1 MRAEELRDVLLVKA
15 VEESDGAGTILTSAE
30 RAAASR
36 TVRRENPGAHATD
49 VLLALR
55 AQRLLPRIVE
65 RHPVAGSLLSVT
77 REPRWLA
84 AVLVVVS
91 LASGFALSALDGS
104 RSINI
109 LGFPL
114 LGLVAWNLAVYALL
128 LFRPSFS
135 GRWLAPGVARLARV
149 AAQRSRQSGLSDA
162 LLKFVRE
169 WYQAAQ
175 PLYRLRAARMLHL
188 AAVALGLGLIGGL
201 YLRGL
206 VLEYRATWAST
217 FLAAPQVHA
226 LVSIVYGPASLATGV
241 PIPGVADLE
250 AIGSGGENA
259 ARWIHL
265 MAGTVALFVILP
277 RALLAAAASAGI
289 ARRSRELAPPASLQP
304 YFRSTFAHSDGL
316 GRAKVRVV
324 PYAYEP
330 SPAAAQRLRER
341 LPALLGGE
349 LVIESE
355 ASTPYGEE
363 DALLAQLEV
372 GGGADVLVLLFSL
385 AATPEDENHG
395 VLMTGA
401 RELVARGGS
410 RSGSLSGSNAEL
422 VVLVDEAPY
431 AARLAGEGGARE
443 RLDERRA
450 LWQAFARAH
459 GAEARFV
466 DLATRSA

>member
-1 MRAEELRDVLLVKA
+1 MQAEDLRDVLLVKA
-15 VEESDGAGTILTSAE
+15 VEESDRAGTILTTAE

-36 TVRRENPGAHATD
+36 TARRDNPGADAPD
-49 VLLALR
+49 LLLAAR
-55 AQRLLPRIVE
+55 AQRLLPRIIE
-65 RHPVAGSLLSVT
+65 RHPVVGSLLSVT
-77 REPRWLA
+77 REPRWIA
-84 AVLVVVS
+84 AAFIAVS
-91 LASGFALSALDGS
+91 LASGFALSALDGT

-114 LGLVAWNLAVYALL
+114 LGLLAWNLAVYALL
-128 LFRPSFS
+128 LFRPTFS
-135 GRWLAPGVARLARV
+135 GRWLAPAVARLARG
-149 AAQRSRQSGLSDA
+149 AAQRSRQSGLSEA
-162 LLKFVRE
+162 LLEFVRD
-169 WYQAAQ
+169 WYQAAES
-175 PLYRLRAARMLHL
+175 LYRPRAARMLHL

-226 LVSIVYGPASLATGV
+226 LLSIVYGPASLATGV
-241 PIPGVADLE
+241 PLPGVADVE
-250 AIGSGGENA
+250 AIGSRGESA

-265 MAGTVALFVILP
+265 MAGTVALFVVLP
-277 RALLAAAASAGI
+277 RALLAVAATTAI
-289 ARRSRELAPPASLQP
+289 ARRSRELAPAASLQA

-316 GRAKVRVV
+316 GRAKVRVL

-330 SPAAAQRLRER
+330 SPPAAQRLRER
-341 LPALLGGE
+341 LPVLLGGE

-372 GGGADVLVLLFSL
+372 GDGANVLVLLFSL

-395 VLMTGA
+395 VLITGA
-401 RELVARGGS
+401 RELVARRGP
-410 RSGSLSGSNAEL
+410 NAEF

-443 RLDERRA
+443 RLAERRA

-466 DLATRSA
+466 DLATRSS

>member
-1 MRAEELRDVLLVKA
+1 MRAEDLRATLLVKA
-15 VEESDGAGTILTSAE
+15 LEESDGAATILTTAE
-30 RAAASR
+30 RSAASR
-36 TVRRENPGAHATD
+36 TARRENPGARAPE
-49 VLLALR
+49 LLAAR
-55 AQRLLPRIVE
+55 AQRLLPRIIE
-65 RHPVAGSLLSVT
+65 RHRLVGSLLSVT

-84 AVLVVVS
+84 AVLIAVS
-91 LASGFALSALDGS
+91 AASGFALSALDGTL
-104 RSINI
+104 SINI

-114 LGLVAWNLAVYALL
+114 LGILAWNLAVYALL
-128 LFRPSFS
+128 LVRPSLP
-135 GRWLAPGVARLARV
+135 GRWLGPAFARM
-149 AAQRSRQSGLSDA
+149 AAQRSRQSVLSEA
-162 LLKFVRE
+162 LLKFVRD

-175 PLYRLRAARMLHL
+175 SLYRLRAARMLHL
-188 AAVALGLGLIGGL
+188 AAIALGLGLIGGL

-206 VLEYRATWAST
+206 VLEYRASWAST

-265 MAGTVALFVILP
+265 MAGTVARFVILP

-330 SPAAAQRLRER
+330 SAPAAQRLRER
-341 LPALLGGE
+341 LPVLLGGE
-349 LVIESE
+349 LVIEAE

-395 VLMTGA
+395 VLITGA
-401 RELVARGGS
+401 RELVARRGP
-410 RSGSLSGSNAEL
+410 RSGSNMEL

-443 RLDERRA
+443 RLAERRT

-466 DLATRSA
+466 ELAARSS

>member
-1 MRAEELRDVLLVKA
+1 MRAEDLRAVLLVKA
-15 VEESDGAGTILTSAE
+15 LEESDRAGAILTTAE
-30 RAAASR
+30 RAGAAR
-36 TVRRENPGAHATD
+36 TARRENPGAAATD
-49 VLLALR
+49 ALLAVR
-55 AQRLLPRIVE
+55 AQRLLPRVIE
-65 RHPVAGSLLSVT
+65 RHPVVGSLVSVT
-77 REPRWLA
+77 REPRWIA
-84 AVLVVVS
+84 AAFIIVS
-91 LASGFALSALDGS
+91 LASGFALSALDGA

-114 LGLVAWNLAVYALL
+114 LGLVAWNLAVYVVLL
-128 LFRPSFS
+128 INPSIP
-135 GRWLAPGVARLARV
+135 GRWLGPAFARL
-149 AAQRSRQSGLSDA
+149 AAQRSRQSVLSEA

-169 WYQAAQ
+169 WFQAAQ
-175 PLYRLRAARMLHL
+175 SLYRLRAARMLHL
-188 AAVALGLGLIGGL
+188 AALALALGLIGGL

-226 LVSIVYGPASLATGV
+226 LLSFVYGPASLATGV

-250 AIGSGGENA
+250 AIGARGENA

-265 MAGTVALFVILP
+265 MAGTVGLFVVLP
-277 RALLAAAASAGI
+277 RALLAVAASVAI
-289 ARRSRELAPPASLQP
+289 ARRSRELAPPASLRP
-304 YFRSTFAHSDGL
+304 YFRSVFAHSDGL
-316 GRAKVRVV
+316 GRAKVRVL

-330 SPAAAQRLRER
+330 LPWAAQRLRER
-341 LPALLGGE
+341 LPAILGGE
-349 LVIESE
+349 LVIEAE

-372 GGGADVLVLLFSL
+372 GGAADVLVLLFSL

-395 VLMTGA
+395 VLVSGA
-401 RELVARGGS
+401 RELLSRRGP
-410 RSGSLSGSNAEL
+410 NVEL

-431 AARLAGEGGARE
+431 AARLAGEGGARG
-443 RLDERRA
+443 RLAERRT

-466 DLATRSA
+466 DLATRSS

>member
-1 MRAEELRDVLLVKA
+1 VLAEGLL
-15 VEESDGAGTILTSAE
+15 
-30 RAAASR
+30 
-36 TVRRENPGAHATD
+36 N
-49 VLLALR
+49 
-55 AQRLLPRIVE
+55 
-65 RHPVAGSLLSVT
+65 
-77 REPRWLA
+77 
-84 AVLVVVS
+84 
-91 LASGFALSALDGS
+91 
-104 RSINI
+104 
-109 LGFPL
+109 
-114 LGLVAWNLAVYALL
+114 
-128 LFRPSFS
+128 
-135 GRWLAPGVARLARV
+135 
-149 AAQRSRQSGLSDA
+149 
-162 LLKFVRE
+162 FVRD
-169 WYQAAQ
+169 WYQAAA

-188 AAVALGLGLIGGL
+188 AAIALGIGLIGGL

-226 LVSIVYGPASLATGV
+226 LLSIVYGPASLVTGV
-241 PIPGVADLE
+241 PIPGAAELQS
-250 AIGSGGENA
+250 IGARGESA

-265 MAGTVALFVILP
+265 MAGTVALFVVLP
-277 RALLAAAASAGI
+277 RALLAVAASAAI

-304 YFRSTFAHSDGL
+304 YFRSAFAHGDGL
-316 GRAKVRVV
+316 GRAKVRFL

-341 LPALLGGE
+341 LPAILGGE

-372 GGGADVLVLLFSL
+372 GGQADVLVLLFSL

-395 VLMTGA
+395 VLITGA
-401 RELVARGGS
+401 RELVARRGP
-410 RSGSLSGSNAEL
+410 RSGSLSGSYGEL

-443 RLDERRA
+443 RLAERRA
-450 LWQAFARAH
+450 FWQAFARAH

-466 DLATRSA
+466 ELATRPS

>member
-1 MRAEELRDVLLVKA
+1 MRADDLRAVLLVKA
-15 VEESDGAGTILTSAE
+15 VEESDGAGTILTTAE

-36 TVRRENPGAHATD
+36 TARRENPDAQATD

-84 AVLVVVS
+84 AVLIAVS
-91 LASGFALSALDGS
+91 LASGFALSALDGT

-114 LGLVAWNLAVYALL
+114 LGLVAWNLAVYVLL
-128 LFRPSFS
+128 LIKPSLP
-135 GRWLAPGVARLARV
+135 GRWLSSGFARL
-149 AAQRSRQSGLSDA
+149 AAQRSRHNVLSEA
-162 LLKFVRE
+162 LLKFVRD

-175 PLYRLRAARMLHL
+175 SLYRLRAARMLHL
-188 AAVALGLGLIGGL
+188 AALALGLGLIGGL

-289 ARRSRELAPPASLQP
+289 ARRSRELEPPASLRP
-304 YFRSTFAHSDGL
+304 YFRSAFAHSDGL

-401 RELVARGGS
+401 RELVARGA

-443 RLDERRA
+443 RLAERRA

-466 DLATRSA
+466 DLATRSS